1 MPTLVNIENFPAF
14 ADAGAAK
21 FPTYADHMR
30 DLYARRYATIGAAY
44 EAGVPIYVGTDAGGS
59 LPHGL
64 VAAEVAQ
71 LVTAGMSRLDA
82 LAATT
87 WAARDWLGREGLTE
101 GASADLVVYD
111 ADPREDVEVLGAPR
125 HIVLR
130 GRRVA

>member
-1 MPTLVNIENFPAF
+1 
-14 ADAGAAK
+14 
-21 FPTYADHMR
+21 
-30 DLYARRYATIGAAY
+30 
-44 EAGVPIYVGTDAGGS
+44 
-59 LPHGL
+59 
-64 VAAEVAQ
+64 
-71 LVTAGMSRLDA
+71 MSRLDA